1 MTTPLI
7 TSRHDWS
14 PELLQEIYAHIEDI
28 GLNDLKLDIYPNQI
42 EVISAEQMIDAY
54 ASVGMPVNYNHWSFG
69 KDFLSN
75 WSKYQKG
82 KMGLAYEIVINSNPC
97 ISYLMEEN
105 NAITQALVIAHAS
118 IGHNYVFKNNY
129 LFKEWT
135 SAGSI
140 IDYMLFAKNFIRDC
154 EDKYGLE
161 EVEKV
166 LDAAHMLASH
176 GVDKSKRK
184 YKKKLNDEQL
194 ALQELEK
201 ADEEQRALDIILKRT
216 TKLDVKDN
224 SDLDEDSVGEEENL
238 LYFIHKNA
246 PNMPVWKKEILRI
259 VYKIQQYY
267 FPQSRTKV
275 LNEGM
280 ATFTHFHIMD
290 TLEKRGLIS
299 EDAQI
304 AWLHLHSGVIYQPD
318 MHSRHY
324 DGSFNPYAL
333 GFSIL
338 KDVRR
343 MCEMPTRED
352 EEWFPEIVGKEW
364 RDVIKNAVEEY
375 KDESFIQQFLSPNLI
390 RNMRMMTAS
399 VKGSHGIVTE
409 ISDEIGYRN
418 IRNQLASSYNPI
430 NYTPDIVVK
439 SAKMAGD
446 RTLTLEYKPFG
457 NRKLYNPYSQK
468 VLHAIKSLWVYNVEL
483 VMYNEKNEK
492 IVICST

>member
-1 MTTPLI
+1 MSTPLI

-14 PELLQEIYAHIEDI
+14 PELLQEIYTHIEEI
-28 GLNDLKLDIYPNQI
+28 GVNDLKLDIYPNQI

-105 NAITQALVIAHAS
+105 NAITQALVIAHAA
-118 IGHNYVFKNNY
+118 IGHNFVFKNNY

-140 IDYMLFAKNFIRDC
+140 IDYMLFAKNFVKDC
-154 EDKYGLE
+154 EEKYGLE

-166 LDAAHMLASH
+166 LDAAHALSAH

-184 YKKKLNDEQL
+184 HKKKLNEEQL

-201 ADEEQRALDIILKRT
+201 ADEEQKALDIILKKT
-216 TKLDVKDN
+216 TKNDSSSKTEQ
-224 SDLDEDSVGEEENL
+224 DEDYVGDEENL
-238 LYFIHKNA
+238 IYFVYKNA
-246 PNMPVWKKEILRI
+246 PSMPSWKRELLRI
-259 VYKIQQYY
+259 VYKIQQYF
-267 FPQSRTKV
+267 FPQGKTKV

-280 ATFTHFHIMD
+280 ATFTHFYIMD

-338 KDVRR
+338 KDVKRI
-343 MCEMPTRED
+343 CENPTKED
-352 EEWFPEIVGKEW
+352 EEWFPDIAGKEW
-364 RDVIKNAVEEY
+364 RDVIKDAVSEY
-375 KDESFIQQFLSPNLI
+375 RDESFIQQFLSPNLI
-390 RNMRMMTAS
+390 RQMRVMTAS
-399 VKGSHGIVTE
+399 VKGSNGIVTE
-409 ISDEIGYRN
+409 ISDDIGYRN
-418 IRNQLASSYNPI
+418 IRNIMSSSYNMI
-430 NYTPDIVVK
+430 NYIPEIVVK
-439 SAKMAGD
+439 SARLSGD
-446 RTLTLEYKPFG
+446 RTLTLEYRPFN
-457 NRKLYNPYSQK
+457 NRE
-468 VLHAIKSLWVYNVEL
+468 LHKGYAEKTIQHLKYLWGYNVE
-483 VMYNEKNEK
+483 
-492 IVICST
+492 IVKQGKDNKSTPYI